1 MFDMRGHEQEHMHEA
16 EDIED
21 WDDEEGELIPE
32 EQYMGEEYGME
43 VNEDKKKV
51 K

>member
-1 MFDMRGHEQEHMHEA
+1 MRDHEQEHMHEA

-32 EQYMGEEYGME
+32 E
-43 VNEDKKKV
+43 
-51 K
+51 